1 MATTS
6 TRAGPLRA
14 GLRQSSTTT
23 RSSRNPT
30 AWSHHVRTRAGT
42 RHAQHSG
49 SSEQAAEPRR
59 QPRIGRQPPARRPRS
74 STDRSPPA
82 RWFRRRR
89 ATGYSDP
96 PSGRGHRLAKA
107 NARGVRTRGT
117 GPGGRPC
124 RPAGST
130 TPARARWTE
139 PRDRR
144 TAAPPAHAQRPRP
157 SCRQREGAR
166 DDDDR
171 PAGRTT
177 PASTRAAGRAPY
189 CPLRGPASAATSPA
203 RCPNERVR
211 RRARADAG
219 GRRQTDAY
227 ERTPWEPPVI
237 RDRRTAV
244 TDRPALMT
252 NGLCGQFRS
261 NRHRSA
267 DQTPPC

>member
-1 MATTS
+1 MATTI
-6 TRAGPLRA
+6 RAGRLRA
-14 GLRQSSTTT
+14 DSRQSSTTT

-30 AWSHHVRTRAGT
+30 ARSHHVRTRDSN
-42 RHAQHSG
+42 RHAQQHSG
-49 SSEQAAEPRR
+49 SSQPAAEPCR
-59 QPRIGRQPPARRPRS
+59 QPRTGGQPPAGRPRS

-89 ATGYSDP
+89 ATGHADP

-107 NARGVRTRGT
+107 SARGGRTRGT

-130 TPARARWTE
+130 TPARARWTG

-144 TAAPPAHAQRPRP
+144 TAAPAARAQRPRP
-157 SCRQREGAR
+157 SCRRQEGSR
-166 DDDDR
+166 DDRGR
-171 PAGRTT
+171 PARRTT

-203 RCPNERVR
+203 RCPSARVR

-219 GRRQTDAY
+219 GRRQTDACA
-227 ERTPWEPPVI
+227 RTPWSLPSSATGAPPLQAVQ
-237 RDRRTAV
+237 RR
-244 TDRPALMT
+244 
-252 NGLCGQFRS
+252 
-261 NRHRSA
+261 
-267 DQTPPC
+267 